1 MPQDYTLKNFLINH
15 KAEVLGMLDIEYN
28 EEEVWE
34 TFKQDYYR
42 IGREEGK
49 EEAYLDSVKSL
60 MWTMNL
66 SVEKA
71 VDALCISD
79 EERKDILRAMQG
91 WKMIFGNAM
100 SF

>member
-1 MPQDYTLKNFLINH
+1 MPQDYTLKNFLINY
-15 KAEVLGMLDIEYN
+15 KAEVLGMLDTEYN

-60 MWTMNL
+60 MRTMNL

-71 VDALCISD
+71 MDALCISD
-79 EERKDILRAMQG
+79 EERKGIMQALKG
-91 WKMIFGNAM
+91 
-100 SF
+100 